1 MFKAI
6 VDLGR
11 EIKNNIA
18 EDYKEVGKGVF
29 VSYSFNEK
37 FRNDCVEIDN
47 SELFIVIEGVFFNK
61 SDLLKENIGL
71 DFSQLV
77 AKLFLQYD
85 RDFLK
90 SLSGIFRGMVYDKR
104 NGEVLFF
111 TDHIAEKKL
120 FYYKNSDLLIVGDSL
135 GIVRAQMEIFNIGS
149 GVNRNAAYCF
159 LTYGYLLD
167 DITLC
172 DNIKRIL
179 PASYLQLRDNVISH
193 SEYFNLTD
201 EPDHS
206 IDMKKGIEGIDHYFR
221 KAVDRSFQ
229 KDKEYGYKHIACLS
243 GGLDSR
249 MVNWVASDLGY
260 SPITSITFSQSG
272 YSDFKVAQDI
282 SRELRHEWLFKTLD
296 DGFFMHDLEKL
307 IACNNGMTSF
317 SGQAHL
323 NSMIEK
329 INFSEYGILH
339 TGQLGDVIIGSYART
354 HNYNPPTHRVK
365 AASQKLFH
373 KLTHYD
379 ISKYP
384 NEEMFVFNNRG
395 LNGILTGDLPVQQYT
410 ETFSPFLD
418 KDFLSYALSVPLKY
432 RAHHRIYFEWIN
444 SCYPKAAKHK
454 WESINARIDSKK
466 IIFRKKVIAL
476 KNFPSF
482 VITEVIKKLGVG
494 GLLKII
500 EKKGMNPYL
509 HWYNSNEDIQK
520 FFALKFDEGK
530 SLNIDK
536 ELMSDCIMLYD
547 QGNIYEKMMVLSFF
561 ESVKR
566 YCKDV

>member
-6 VDLGR
+6 LDLGR
-11 EIKNNIA
+11 KGKSNIT
-18 EDYKEVGKGVF
+18 EDYKEIDEGVF
-29 VSYSFNEK
+29 VLYSFNDK
-37 FRNDCVEIDN
+37 FRNDCVEVDN
-47 SELFIVIEGVFFNK
+47 SQLFIAIEGVFFNK
-61 SDLLKENIGL
+61 SDLIKEHNEV
-71 DFSQLV
+71 DFSSIV
-77 AKLFLQYD
+77 SKLYLQYGSD
-85 RDFLK
+85 VIKKFK
-90 SLSGIFRGMVYDKR
+90 GIFRGIIYDKR
-104 NGEVLFF
+104 KGEALFF

-120 FYYKNSDLLIVGDSL
+120 FYFRNSDLLVVGGSL
-135 GIVRAQMEIFNIGS
+135 GEVREQLELFNISS
-149 GVNRNAAYCF
+149 GVDRNAAYCF

-167 DITLC
+167 EMTLC
-172 DNIKRIL
+172 DNVKRIL
-179 PASYLQLRDNVISH
+179 PGAYLLSRENNISCG
-193 SEYFNLTD
+193 EYFHLDD
-201 EPDHS
+201 EPDYS
-206 IDMKKGIEGIDHYFR
+206 INMKKGIEGIDHFFR
-221 KAVDRSFQ
+221 EAVDKSFK

-272 YSDFKVAQDI
+272 YDDFKVAQDI

-296 DGFFMHDLEKL
+296 DGFFMHDMEKL
-307 IACNNGMTSF
+307 ISYNSGMTSF

-329 INFSEYGILH
+329 INFSSYGILH
-339 TGQLGDVIIGSYART
+339 TGQLGDVIIGSYSRT
-354 HNYNPPTHRVK
+354 HNYNHPTHRIK

-373 KLTHYD
+373 KLTDYD

-418 KDFLSYALSVPLKY
+418 KDFLSYTLSIPLKY
-432 RAHHRIYFEWIN
+432 RAHHKIYFEWIK

-454 WESINARIDSKK
+454 WESINARIDSSKV
-466 IIFRKKVIAL
+466 IFRKKVIAL

-482 VITEVIKKLGVG
+482 VFTEVIKKLGVG
-494 GLLKII
+494 GLLKLI
-500 EKKGMNPYL
+500 EKTGMNPYL

-520 FFALKFDEGK
+520 YFALKFEEGK
-530 SLNIDK
+530 LLNIDE
-536 ELMSDCIMLYD
+536 ELKSDCILLYN

-561 ESVKR
+561 ESVNR
-566 YCKDV
+566 YCKNV